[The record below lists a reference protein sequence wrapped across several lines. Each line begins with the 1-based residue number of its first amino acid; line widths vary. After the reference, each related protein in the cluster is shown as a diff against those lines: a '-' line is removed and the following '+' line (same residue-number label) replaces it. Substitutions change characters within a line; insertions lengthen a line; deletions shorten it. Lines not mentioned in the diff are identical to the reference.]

1 MSIPGKQQSAFV
13 GTWRLL
19 SFEGYTSV
27 GQVLEPYG
35 SQPRGQLVYDANGNM
50 AVQILRSDRQ
60 EFSARDKSQGSAEEI
75 TSAFT
80 SYEAYFGT
88 FVIDEEQDM
97 VIHRS
102 KGALFPNWTGSE
114 QRRYFRFSDSH
125 LTLSTAPIPY
135 GGATLTAV
143 LVWERIAAPSG
154 E

>member
-1 MSIPGKQQSAFV
+1 MQKSTFV
-13 GTWRLL
+13 GTWGLL
-19 SFEGYTSV
+19 SFEGRTSD

-35 SQPRGQLVYDANGNM
+35 SQPRGQLVYDATGNM
-50 AVQILRSDRQ
+50 AVQILRSYRQ

-88 FVIDEEQDM
+88 YVIDDEQGM
-97 VIHRS
+97 VIHQLER
-102 KGALFPNWTGSE
+102 ALFPNWTGSE

-135 GGATLTAV
+135 GGATVTAT
-143 LVWERIAAPSG
+143 LVWERVDGNAATG
-154 E
+154 